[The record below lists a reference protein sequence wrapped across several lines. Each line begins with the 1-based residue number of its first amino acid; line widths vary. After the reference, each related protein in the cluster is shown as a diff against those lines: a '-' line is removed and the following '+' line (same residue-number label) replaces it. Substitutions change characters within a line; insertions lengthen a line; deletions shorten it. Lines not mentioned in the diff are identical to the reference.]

1 MFIFIRK
8 LLTFK
13 IESKY
18 EQFQFKSKS
27 TNSDTV
33 GSYVK

>member
-1 MFIFIRK
+1 MFIFICT

-18 EQFQFKSKS
+18 EQFQFKLKS
-27 TNSDTV
+27 TNSDTL